1 MATATIEKELLQL
14 ERQYWNAMKDKD
26 AEAAMRLTDD
36 EVIVTGAQGVAR
48 LDRSQIGAMLQSA
61 NWTIHEFEV
70 SDDVQVLQPAD
81 DVAVLAYKV
90 SEKLTV
96 DGKPVTLE
104 AADASTWVK
113 RDSRWVC
120 ALHTESI
127 LGDPFGR
134 DRTSTG

>member
-1 MATATIEKELLQL
+1 MATTTIEKELLHL
-14 ERQYWNAMKDKD
+14 ERQYWNAMKEKD

-36 EVIVTGAQGVAR
+36 QFIVTGAQGVAR
-48 LDRSQIGAMLQSA
+48 LDRSQIGHMLQSA
-61 NWTIHEFEV
+61 NWTIHEFDV

-134 DRTSTG
+134 DRK

>member
-113 RDSRWVC
+113 RDSRWLC
-120 ALHTESI
+120 AMHTESI